1 VLADVLTARGYAAQ
15 MREAGAGVQLCQH
28 HCPVAH
34 VAAEFPALCEAET
47 QAFAELLG
55 THVQRLATI
64 ARGDAACT
72 TNVPLDVP
80 ATIPRGRQSV

>member
-1 VLADVLTARGYAAQ
+1 
-15 MREAGAGVQLCQH
+15 MREAGRGVQLCQH

-64 ARGDAACT
+64 ARGDAGVHHPRSTGCFR
-72 TNVPLDVP
+72 PQRS
-80 ATIPRGRQSV
+80 PRGRQSV